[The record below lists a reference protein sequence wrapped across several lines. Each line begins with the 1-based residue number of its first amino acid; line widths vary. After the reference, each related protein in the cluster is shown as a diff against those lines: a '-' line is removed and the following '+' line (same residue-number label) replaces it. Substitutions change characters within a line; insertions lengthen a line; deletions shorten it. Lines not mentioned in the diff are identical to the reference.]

1 MGWAVRRKAEGSG
14 EDAHGIARSGRRW
27 SASRAGRGP
36 LVSRRGISHRAY
48 PPTPTAHKE
57 QETTP
62 PQNQE
67 AGDRGFREPNG
78 KGWKTDFGPT
88 PHAQTEE
95 LRPQEGETQ
104 RSSWPGWGVSPPL
117 KGCAGQVLG
126 YLLPPLSLPQP
137 PALPSPSSAFTVA
150 PVPTSGEVPVSPLPS
165 GTPLSKC
172 WLHPWVERGGALGS
186 LSGCLD
192 WGGRWERVRRPRGQ
206 WLGASLRPRVW
217 VPPASKEASHL
228 CVGNDNNITKESNSP
243 LPRRRA
249 PVPRPT
255 GSSSSLSSPAL
266 ALKPQLQPH

>member
-48 PPTPTAHKE
+48 PPNPTAHKE

-172 WLHPWVERGGALGS
+172 WLHPWVERGGLRKPLWVSGLG
-186 LSGCLD
+186 
-192 WGGRWERVRRPRGQ
+192 WEVGE
-206 WLGASLRPRVW
+206 
-217 VPPASKEASHL
+217 SKEAQGAVAGGFPPTQGLGPSSL
-228 CVGNDNNITKESNSP
+228 QRGESP
-243 LPRRRA
+243 LC
-249 PVPRPT
+249 
-255 GSSSSLSSPAL
+255 GE
-266 ALKPQLQPH
+266 